1 MICVNQTV
9 YGWDL
14 SANVTQPRLIAPY
27 TDVFGAD
34 AKLES
39 VAGNDKY
46 IGFLIRVKEDN
57 QEGRGIFCLV
67 LLVEFEFRLVTL
79 QAKFHK

>member
-1 MICVNQTV
+1 MIIPIKSLLVGGIFVICVNQTV

-34 AKLES
+34 ANLES

-57 QEGRGIFCLV
+57 QEGKGAYNF
-67 LLVEFEFRLVTL
+67 
-79 QAKFHK
+79 